1 MTCLANMKI
10 ARLVN
15 KMSLN
20 RHMIREE
27 AFQVLFA
34 LQSDPETDIQAIYE
48 AIPHHDKKEIPAYL
62 LTLVNGVREH
72 QDELDEQI
80 NDLLASGWTINRLA
94 KPDLVILRL
103 ALFEMQY
110 VDNVPAVVAINE
122 ALELTK
128 TFSSDKSRKF
138 INGALGQFEKQT
150 TNN

>member
-1 MTCLANMKI
+1 M
-10 ARLVN
+10 N

-34 LQSDPETDIQAIYE
+34 LQSDPEADIQTVYE
-48 AIPHHDKKEIPAYL
+48 AIPHHDEKQIPPYL

-72 QDELDEQI
+72 QDQLDEQI

-94 KPDLVILRL
+94 KPDLMILRL
-103 ALFEMQY
+103 ALFEIQY
-110 VDNVPAVVAINE
+110 AENVPTVVAINE

-138 INGALGQFEKQT
+138 INGALGKFEKQVNE
-150 TNN
+150 NN